1 MTFEEKVEFLMQS
14 IASHDRQLGELTD
27 SVRAH
32 DRQIVALGEKIE
44 AMDRR
49 LASRVERLAEV
60 AQLNFD
66 RLTKAMT
73 GLTDIVA
80 DHERR
85 IGKIENGYP

>member
-27 SVRAH
+27 SVRAN
-32 DRQIVALGEKIE
+32 DRHIE
-44 AMDRR
+44 AMGEH
-49 LASRVERLAEV
+49 VKRLAEV
-60 AQLNFD
+60 TQVNFD
-66 RLTKAMT
+66 RLTRAMT

-85 IGKIENGYP
+85 IGKIENRHP